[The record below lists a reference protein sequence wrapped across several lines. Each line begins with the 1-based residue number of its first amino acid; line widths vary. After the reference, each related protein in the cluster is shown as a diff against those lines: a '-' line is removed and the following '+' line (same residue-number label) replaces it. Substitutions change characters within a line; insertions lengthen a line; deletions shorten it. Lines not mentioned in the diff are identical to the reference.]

1 MVVSCKIAKSG
12 CSNNCYTI
20 NSKNRGGELMD
31 KKQISDKQFI
41 NCYRSAGLWFVA
53 LYMEAFI
60 LRINELKDSVSKTK
74 FIEEIYNDGDNE
86 FDKEIS
92 ATRTRV
98 NCLLRIIES
107 GRAIEALEV
116 VVNSKLN
123 KQFPEAVYEA
133 EKLSRRIRNGEIIIP
148 T

>member
-1 MVVSCKIAKSG
+1 
-12 CSNNCYTI
+12 
-20 NSKNRGGELMD
+20 
-31 KKQISDKQFI
+31 
-41 NCYRSAGLWFVA
+41 
-53 LYMEAFI
+53 MEAFI

>member
-1 MVVSCKIAKSG
+1 M
-12 CSNNCYTI
+12 NN
-20 NSKNRGGELMD
+20 
-31 KKQISDKQFI
+31 KQISDKQFT

-74 FIEEIYNDGDNE
+74 FIEEIYNNGDNT
-86 FDKEIS
+86 FDKDVS

-107 GRAIEALEV
+107 GRVIEALEV
-116 VVNSKLN
+116 VVNSRLK

-133 EKLSRRIRNGEIIIP
+133 EKLLERISTGDIKLLH
-148 T
+148 